1 MHVVVR
7 PAAPSEAEVLA
18 PRLTTLC
25 RRSKAHWG
33 YPPELLAR
41 WADDLRIEPA
51 DIVRDQVLL
60 ATDSDAADDAADD
73 AILGFA
79 RVVERA
85 DHAQLADLWVE
96 PASMGAGVGRSL
108 WAAAVEAARRLP
120 FDELRFAADP
130 NAEPFYERMGARR
143 IGDLPSE
150 VVDGRT
156 LGLMAFDLKPEPT

>member
-1 MHVVVR
+1 MTIVVR
-7 PAAPSEAEVLA
+7 RAEPAEADALA
-18 PRLTTLC
+18 PVLTALC

-33 YPPELLAR
+33 YPPELLVR

-51 DIVRDQVLL
+51 DIIRDQVLV
-60 ATDSDAADDAADD
+60 ATDSDAADGDAAI
-73 AILGFA
+73 AGFA

-96 PASMGAGVGRSL
+96 PTSMGTGVGRSL
-108 WAAAVEAARRLP
+108 WSAAVNVARTLP
-120 FDELRFAADP
+120 SDELRFAADP

-150 VVDGRT
+150 VVQGRT
-156 LGLMAFDLKPEPT
+156 LGLMAYDLATAPGA